1 MSTFKGFTSVQLQR
15 PQQSAFDLTHDKRLT
30 TSMGN
35 LTPIFIQECIPT
47 DRWKNDSQ
55 LLIRLAPL
63 LAPLYDQLHAFVHFF
78 FVANRLLWDGGPGD
92 SWEDF
97 ITGGRLGVGVDP
109 VTAPIPPY
117 MDMEDALGS
126 TATMAKG
133 TLADYLGIPDLLNAA
148 IFPEAYVPSSFAGK
162 KMDVLAFAAYYKTWY
177 DFYRDRNYVADNE
190 ILPLAG
196 GEVTDSGDREALLTL
211 RIRDYQKDYFTSALP
226 FTQRGEEVLM
236 PLEGTGS
243 VTYLAQSLV
252 KPAAGGNL
260 AADAYLGGLSGTDDL
275 IASTETTTPP
285 TAGGAARIEN
295 IDEVLLSSSNVSIN
309 DFRTAYALQVWLE
322 RNAVAGSRYTESIE
336 AHFGLKSQDSR
347 LQRAE
352 YIGGG
357 RFPIKFSEVVNT
369 AWSTVDAVDYP
380 AGNLSGHGV
389 GFGHVN
395 QFRYFCPE
403 HGFIIGI
410 LSIMAPATYQQGLPR
425 MFYARRSFLG
435 YPWPTFAKL
444 GEQQVDD
451 VEMYVTPASLTEDA
465 NGELPN
471 FGYQSRYADWKYVPN
486 TLHGDFKDD
495 LLFWTFARVFDVGGP
510 SLGSLF
516 VNFDPTVAE
525 RVFAVPSNPAQFW
538 IYLHNTCEVKRA
550 LPYFGMPNT
559 LGFS

>member
-1 MSTFKGFTSVQLQR
+1 MSTFKGFTTVQLQR
-15 PQQSAFDLTHDKRLT
+15 PQQSTFDLTHDKRLT
-30 TSMGN
+30 TSMAN
-35 LTPIFIQECIPT
+35 LTPVFVQECIPGDRFVNST
-47 DRWKNDSQ
+47 DI
-55 LLIRLAPL
+55 LCRLAPM
-63 LAPLYDQLHAFVHFF
+63 LAPIYDQVHVYVHFAF
-78 FVANRLLWDGGPGD
+78 IANRLLWDGGPGD

-117 MDMEDALGS
+117 VDLETVLDEIPMG
-126 TATMAKG
+126 KG
-133 TLADYLGIPDLLNAA
+133 TLADYLGVPDWLNST
-148 IFPEAYVPSSFAGK
+148 IFPQNYLPSHFTGLT
-162 KMDVLAFAAYYKTWY
+162 MDVMPFAACYKFWY
-177 DFYRDRNYVADNE
+177 DYYRDRNFVADNE

-196 GEVTDSGDREALLTL
+196 GEVTDSGDRAALFTL

-236 PLEGTGS
+236 PLEGSGS

-252 KPAAGGNL
+252 KPAAGGTM
-260 AADAYLGGLSGTDDL
+260 AADAYLGGLNGTDDL
-275 IASTETTTPP
+275 IASVETTTPP
-285 TAGGAARIEN
+285 TNGSAVRIEN

-322 RNAVAGSRYTESIE
+322 RNAIAGSRYTESIQ
-336 AHFGLKSQDSR
+336 AHFGLKPQDGR

-357 RFPIKFSEVVNT
+357 RFQIQISEVVNT

-380 AGNLSGHGV
+380 AGNLSGHGA
-389 GFGHVN
+389 GFGSTN

-403 HGFIIGI
+403 HGFIIGFM
-410 LSIMAPATYQQGLPR
+410 SIMAPATYQQGLSR
-425 MFYARRSFLG
+425 MFRRRSFLD

-444 GEQQVDD
+444 GEQP
-451 VEMYVTPASLTEDA
+451 VERAEIYATPESLTEAVD
-465 NGELPN
+465 GTLPV

-486 TLHGDFKDD
+486 TLHGDFKDT
-495 LLFWTFARVFDVGGP
+495 LLFWTLARVFDVTGP
-510 SLGSLF
+510 TLGSLF

-525 RVFAVPSNPAQFW
+525 RIFAVPSNPAQFW
-538 IYLHNTCEVKRA
+538 IYLHNKCEVRRA

-559 LGFS
+559 LNF